1 MGIFENILIFLLT
14 LVVNLIMGP
23 VLTLIGVTSIGWQIV
38 ILVLIDIVI
47 WFIAEY
53 LFDEC

>member
-38 ILVLIDIVI
+38 ILVLIDLVI